1 MPADVDTCHNK
12 CRIGQSSRVKVR
24 DQHGATN
31 QHGSVRFA
39 DPTNTTEWEESSCSV
54 HVSVPGRSQRIRAKQ
69 PYRWKKWGKRGRPA
83 GMYVCAQHRTRG
95 DAACVNRLGV
105 PAVELTDQV
114 LAQIKKAF
122 LDPIALGALL
132 MKRFNEA
139 KAAPEALEAERKDV
153 TSRIAKLTQE
163 IDRLIAAVAT
173 GAAPASIVQAITDRE
188 GERRDLQAKLEH
200 LSGLQLATEEF
211 DAPEFI
217 EEIRE
222 VLDDLRSSLEADVV
236 RGRRTLQ
243 RLLTAP
249 ITVTPTPTGFEFAG
263 AASWLG
269 YDEQLRAAVMKKEQ
283 LTGRLERRH
292 RRSQIWWP
300 RGELQT
306 VYRGSTSALPVSPTP
321 SRVVWCGPEGDADA
335 PSSRSRA
342 DA

>member
-1 MPADVDTCHNK
+1 
-12 CRIGQSSRVKVR
+12 
-24 DQHGATN
+24 
-31 QHGSVRFA
+31 
-39 DPTNTTEWEESSCSV
+39 
-54 HVSVPGRSQRIRAKQ
+54 
-69 PYRWKKWGKRGRPA
+69 
-83 GMYVCAQHRTRG
+83 MYVCAQHRTRG